1 MPLNRLAGGLRLEY
15 VAADALTE
23 VQDGSRDLPDSVLGG
38 FCYGQRPARKP
49 IAGVPLLAV
58 DMALPAAEGAVCELW
73 HADGTTRAGRAGV
86 IDYREGADFL
96 FGCIDIDE
104 TPPHAA
110 AAGRTPLEA
119 ATESAYRAIFE
130 LLEARGFAAML
141 RVWNYFPAINAE
153 SHALERYRQFNI
165 GRQQAFVAHARPVVS
180 NVPAACALGS
190 AAGGVQIAFLA
201 TRAAVAAIENPR
213 QVSAYHYPS
222 QYGPRSPTFARA
234 GLARVGDDD
243 VLFVSGTASI
253 VGHETLHAGDVAA
266 QTRECLKNIAAVVD
280 EANRVA
286 GRARFRLDALAYKVY
301 VRRREDAAVVEREIG
316 AIVGAPV
323 PALILE
329 ADVCRADL
337 LVEIEASGGH
347 AVTPLPALAVVAGR
361 V

>member
-1 MPLNRLAGGLRLEY
+1 MPLNRLGGGLRLEY
-15 VAADALTE
+15 VAADA
-23 VQDGSRDLPDSVLGG
+23 VCGPRDLPDSVLGG
-38 FCYGQRPARKP
+38 FCYAHPAVRKP
-49 IAGVPLLAV
+49 IADLPLLAV
-58 DMALPAAEGAVCELW
+58 DMALAVADGAVCELW
-73 HADGTTRAGRAGV
+73 HGDGPTRAGRAGA
-86 IDYREGADFL
+86 IDYREAQDFL
-96 FGCIDIDE
+96 FGCLDIDE
-104 TPPHAA
+104 TSPRGDAA

-130 LLEARGFAAML
+130 LLEARGFASML

-201 TRAAVAAIENPR
+201 TRAPVVAIENPR

-234 GLARVGDDD
+234 GLASVGGDD

-266 QTRECLKNIAAVVD
+266 QTRECLQNIAAVVD

-286 GRARFRLDALAYKVY
+286 GRTRFGLEALAYKVY
-301 VRRREDAAVVEREIG
+301 VRRLDDADAVEREITAFIG
-316 AIVGAPV
+316 ASV
-323 PALILE
+323 PALILQ

-347 AVTPLPALAVVAGR
+347 AVTPLPALADVADR